1 MGKDVRERKIY
12 SMLNDFAFQW
22 LFNRPGQ
29 EKLTI
34 SLLNAILQLDSSR
47 RIEELELLNPFHP
60 RRFRD
65 QKLTIVD
72 VKARDKAGRWYC
84 IEAQVHRQDAFVSR
98 TAFYVASL
106 YRDQAKAGSDY
117 VALMPATCIA
127 ILDFDLFRQSKHVH
141 EAFEFRNADGTLA
154 LAETMALHYIDLTK
168 YDINKPRKLQSAFE
182 KWLNLMKFSETYG
195 KLDVKIPGALTEE
208 EPINM
213 AIKELQ
219 KINADEKMRRRM
231 ADREKEALDL
241 AIIKGAVYNKGKE
254 VGKIEGRTEGRAEGR
269 AEEKFEIAKKMLAL
283 NADIEFIKQAT
294 DLTDEELQKL
304 T

>member
-1 MGKDVRERKIY
+1 MGKDICERKIY

-47 RIEELELLNPFHP
+47 RIEDLELLNPFHP

-98 TAFYVASL
+98 TALYVASL
-106 YRDQAKAGSDY
+106 YRDQARAGSHY
-117 VALMPATCIA
+117 ASLMPATCIA
-127 ILDFDLFRQSKHVH
+127 ILDFDLFTQSQRVH
-141 EAFEFRNADGTLA
+141 EAFEFRNTDGSLS
-154 LAETMALHYIDLTK
+154 LSDTMALHYVDLTK
-168 YDINKPRKLQSAFE
+168 YDANKPRSLQTTFE
-182 KWLNLMKFSETYG
+182 KWLNVMKFSETYG
-195 KLDVKIPGALTEE
+195 KLGVEIPGTLSEE

-254 VGKIEGRTEGRAEGR
+254 IGKEEGRTL
-269 AEEKFEIAKKMLAL
+269 EKLEIAKRMLAL
-283 NADIEFIKQAT
+283 KADIEFVKQAT
-294 DLTDEELQKL
+294 GLTEEELQKL
-304 T
+304 TQP